1 MTPQHPAF
9 ELVRE
14 EEIAEVAS
22 QALLY
27 RHRKTGA
34 EVLSL
39 VNSDENKVFGVT
51 FKTPPD
57 DSTGVAH
64 ILEHSVLCGSRK
76 YPLKKPFVELIKG
89 SLNTFL
95 NAMTFP
101 DKTAYPVASQN
112 LKDFYNLV
120 DVYLDAVFFPLIS
133 EDTFRQEG
141 WHYELDAPD
150 APLVYKGVVFNEM
163 KGVFSSPDAVMRD
176 ASQRSLYPDVTYG
189 KSSGGDPKAIPD
201 LTYRQFK
208 SFHETYYH
216 PSNTRAFFSG
226 DDDPAARLAML
237 DAYFSQFEKR
247 ETNAEV
253 GLQPRFN
260 APRQVSAT
268 YAGNVDEGK
277 RRDGMVSVNW
287 MLDTPVDRAE
297 SLSHGML
304 SYLLAGNPAA
314 PLRKALTESGL
325 GEGMTGGGIGA
336 GLRQPMASFG
346 MKGIDPADAGKV
358 EALILDTL
366 NKVAETGF
374 PVEQLEA
381 AINTFEFS
389 LRENN
394 TGSYPRGMVYMF
406 NALGTWLHDGDP
418 LAQLRFEDA
427 LTELKHKAA
436 DGHFANEIRRLF
448 LDNTHRT
455 TVTLEADPAQGA
467 REAAREAEL
476 LAEVRGGLDDK
487 AIADTVAGTERLKA
501 LQEAVDPPEL
511 LAKIPSLELG
521 DLDRQ
526 SRTVPIDI
534 GRLGEARLFTHDLP
548 TLGIVYLDLGFDLH
562 VLDRELLPYLPL
574 FGRALL
580 QTGTSKQDFVSL
592 TQRIGRSTGGVAQH
606 RGLSARQGSDTS
618 AAWFFLSGKAVPDK
632 VGEMLAIMED
642 VLLDAQLGNR
652 ERFRQMA
659 LEEKA
664 GFEARLV
671 PSGNAIVDT
680 RLKSS
685 LTEAGWVAEQLGGV
699 SYLQFVR
706 ELVKRIDSDWPQVE
720 AALVRIRDTLFTRGR
735 MVVNV
740 TADDALWQA
749 AKGTVED
756 FVGRM
761 PDRDYPLADW
771 GRPATPR
778 SEGLIIPAQVNYVG
792 KAANLRALGFELT
805 GAAAVAIKY
814 LNTTYLWDKVRV
826 QGGAY
831 GGSSRF
837 DLTSGNFSFL
847 SYRDPNLLKTLDV
860 YDGAAKALSAGV
872 GEGDLTRSIIGVI
885 GDVDGYEFPDAKG
898 YSSMWRQ
905 LTGTTDAIRQQRRNE
920 ILGTTAADFRR
931 LAEAVEAVARQ
942 GHAVVLGGEA
952 AITAANTQR
961 PGLLEVS
968 RVM

>member
-1 MTPQHPAF
+1 MN
-9 ELVRE
+9 
-14 EEIAEVAS
+14 S

-39 VNSDENKVFGVT
+39 VNDDENKVFGIT
-51 FKTPPD
+51 FKTPPE

-76 YPLKKPFVELIKG
+76 YPVKKPFVELIKG

-141 WHYELDAPD
+141 WHYELEDA
-150 APLVYKGVVFNEM
+150 ASPLVYKGVVFNEM

-176 ASQRSLYPDVTYG
+176 ISQRSLYPDVTYG
-189 KSSGGDPKAIPD
+189 KSSGGDPKVIPE
-201 LTYRQFK
+201 LSYQQFK
-208 SFHETYYH
+208 RFHQTYYH

-226 DDDPAARLAML
+226 DDDAGQRLAIL
-237 DAYFSQFEKR
+237 DEYFSQFER
-247 ETNAEV
+247 APVDAEV
-253 GLQPRFN
+253 KLQPRFN
-260 APRQVSAT
+260 APRQVVAT
-268 YAGNVDEGK
+268 YAGSKDAGK
-277 RRDGMVSVNW
+277 ARDGMVSVNW
-287 MLDTPVDRAE
+287 MIDPPTDRTEA
-297 SLSHGML
+297 LSHGML

-325 GEGMTGGGIGA
+325 GEGMTGGGIGT

-358 EALILDTL
+358 EALILSTL
-366 NKVAETGF
+366 EEIADKGF
-374 PVEQLEA
+374 PAEQLEA
-381 AINTFEFS
+381 AANTFEFS

-406 NALGTWLHDGDP
+406 NALGTWLHEGDP
-418 LAQLRFEDA
+418 LGQLKFEDA
-427 LTELKHKAA
+427 LAELKQKAA
-436 DGHFANEIRRLF
+436 KGHFTSEIRRLF
-448 LDNTHRT
+448 LDNMHRT
-455 TVTLEADPAQGA
+455 TVTLSADPEQGA
-467 REAAREAEL
+467 REAAKEAEI
-476 LAEVRGGLDDK
+476 LAGVRAGLDEK
-487 AIADTVAGTERLKA
+487 ALDATVAETERLKA
-501 LQEAVDPPEL
+501 LQEEVDPPEL
-511 LAKIPSLELG
+511 LAKIPTLTLA
-521 DLDRQ
+521 DLPKE
-526 SRTVPIDI
+526 SRTVPIEI
-534 GRLGEARLFTHDLP
+534 GHLGAARLFYHDLP

-562 VLDRELLPYLPL
+562 VLDKDLLPYLPL

-580 QTGTSKQDFVSL
+580 QTGTSKEDFVSL
-592 TQRIGRSTGGVAQH
+592 TQRIGRLTGGVQQH
-606 RGLSARQGSDTS
+606 RGLSARQGSDGS
-618 AAWFFLSGKAVPDK
+618 AAWFFLSGKAVPDR
-632 VGEMLAIMED
+632 VGDMLDIMGD
-642 VLLDAQLGNR
+642 VLLDARLDNR
-652 ERFRQMA
+652 ARFKQMA

-671 PSGNAIVDT
+671 PSGNAIVNT
-680 RLKSS
+680 RLNAG
-685 LTEAGWVAEQLGGV
+685 LTEASWIAEQLGGV
-699 SYLQFVR
+699 SYLNFLR
-706 ELVKRIDSDWPQVE
+706 ELVRRVENDWDSVE
-720 AALVRIRDTLFTRGR
+720 AALKRIRDTLFNRGR

-740 TADDALWQA
+740 TADGALWSRA
-749 AKGTVED
+749 RGEIENFLGRLPDGD
-756 FVGRM
+756 FAF
-761 PDRDYPLADW
+761 ADW
-771 GRPATPR
+771 AIDYAPK

-792 KAANLRALGFELT
+792 KGANLRALGFDMT
-805 GAAAVAIKY
+805 GASAVVLKF

-847 SYRDPNLLKTLDV
+847 SYRDPNLLKTLDA
-860 YDGAAKALSAGV
+860 YDGASKALNAGI
-872 GEGDLTRSIIGVI
+872 GENDLTRSIIGVI

-905 LTGTTDAIRQQRRNE
+905 LTGTTDTIRQQRRDE
-920 ILGTTAADFRR
+920 ILSTSVADFRR
-931 LAEAVEAVARQ
+931 MAEAVDAVAQ
-942 GHAVVLGGEA
+942 HGHVVVLGGEA
-952 AITAANTQR
+952 AIKAANDKR
-961 PGLLEVS
+961 PGLLAIS
-968 RVM
+968 KVM